1 MVYELKTVH
10 EVWHFK
16 DSASGLFESYVNTWL
31 KIKTEASG
39 WPAKCT
45 TEEEKRS
52 FIEQFEAKKG
62 SGWSTRKLRR
72 TRD

>member
-1 MVYELKTVH
+1 MGYELKTVH
-10 EVWHFK
+10 EVWHFEK
-16 DSASGLFESYVNTWL
+16 TKVGLFADYVDAWL
-31 KIKTEASG
+31 KSKTEASG
-39 WPAKCT
+39 WPSDCV